1 MTPAHQD
8 DARAG
13 RAALATH
20 LQECEACQTSAPPID
35 RIATLLD
42 ASVVEV
48 DAATLS
54 RRLLLRA
61 QPELQRRAA
70 WVFGRQVMAAVLVAL
85 LPLPVVL
92 AYDAYLLH
100 LIYNVVS
107 WLLPAPV
114 ASYVVLSYAAFLALL
129 FALTYA
135 TVPVLLARRVLPQG
149 PVHGG

>member
-1 MTPAHQD
+1 MSTVDRD
-8 DARAG
+8 DASAG
-13 RAALATH
+13 RRALVTH
-20 LQECEACQTSAPPID
+20 LQECEACRTSALPIE

-48 DAATLS
+48 DAGTLS
-54 RRLLLRA
+54 RRLLLRV

-70 WVFGRQVMAAVLVAL
+70 WVFGRQVAAAVLVAL

-92 AYDAYLLH
+92 AYDACLLH
-100 LIYNVVS
+100 LVYNVVS
-107 WLLPAPV
+107 WLLPARV

-135 TVPVLLARRVLPQG
+135 TVPVLLARRVLPQERA
-149 PVHGG
+149 HGG